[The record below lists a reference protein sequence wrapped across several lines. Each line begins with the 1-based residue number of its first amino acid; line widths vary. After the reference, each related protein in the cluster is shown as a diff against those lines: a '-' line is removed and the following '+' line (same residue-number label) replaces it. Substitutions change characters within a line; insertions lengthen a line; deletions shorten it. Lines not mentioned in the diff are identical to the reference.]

1 MNVLAGSARGPN
13 WLGLWLPLLLAA
25 AVYLPATGRYAVI
38 DYDEGHYSQA
48 ALQMAKTGDWVT
60 PYDNGVRFLEKPPLM
75 YWITAISLRMF
86 GVTEFALRLPS
97 ALGVLALVGIVLA
110 MARRTSGD
118 RAACIAGMG
127 TVMSV
132 GTFLFTREAL
142 HDIWLVLF
150 LALAMFAFLEW
161 YRNSQRPL
169 RPALLFYA
177 AVAGA
182 MMTKSLV
189 GIVFPVG
196 IAVLF
201 FLFAR
206 EWPNWRTLHL
216 FPGISLFLVLTVPW
230 HWLAAV
236 RNDGFLWSFFVNE
249 QFLRFLGRHDPPVV
263 WSVPLLTFWALNLI
277 WFFPWTAF
285 LPAACANLRRNGSPG
300 SRALVVL
307 SLAWATV
314 ILGFFSVSGRL
325 EHYVFPA
332 LPALALL
339 VAVALTKEGESAWV
353 RRGFRAL
360 AILGALV
367 LIAGI
372 AAGLWLLV
380 TGYAPRG
387 PSAARTE
394 VVAETDFS
402 IMAEMPASI
411 QRSLL
416 VPAGIAIFTLAFGF
430 GTALW
435 FESRGR
441 RLPAV
446 LCLSASM
453 MMICGLAQWS
463 LVLCEDLISSRKFGI
478 AVAQQARS
486 GDHLV
491 VVGDYESA
499 NSISFYQPLHIEV
512 FDGQAYSLIPG
523 MKYPDAPRIVLTKE
537 EMNGLWQSESRVFM
551 VAPKARLGEFQPRG
565 KELLQNLDRVLVS
578 NH

>member
-1 MNVLAGSARGPN
+1 V
-13 WLGLWLPLLLAA
+13 
-25 AVYLPATGRYAVI
+25 
-38 DYDEGHYSQA
+38 
-48 ALQMAKTGDWVT
+48 ALQMARTGDWVT
-60 PYDNGVRFLEKPPLM
+60 PYDNGVRFLEKPPFM
-75 YWITAISLRMF
+75 YWITAISLRVF
-86 GVTEFALRLPS
+86 GPNEFALRLPS
-97 ALGVLALVGIVLA
+97 ALGVLLLVGVVLA
-110 MARRTSGD
+110 MARRTAGD
-118 RAACIAGMG
+118 RAACIAGVS
-127 TVMSV
+127 TAFSV

-150 LALAMFAFLEW
+150 LAIAAFAFLEW
-161 YRNSQRPL
+161 YRNPQRPL

-182 MMTKSLV
+182 VMTKSLV
-189 GIVFPVG
+189 GIAFPVA

-206 EWPNWRTLHL
+206 ERPGWRTLHL
-216 FPGISLFLVLTVPW
+216 LPGASLFLALTVPW

-236 RNDGFLWSFFVNE
+236 RNEGFLWSFFVNE

-263 WSVPLLTFWALNLI
+263 WSVPLPTFWALNLI

-285 LPAACANLRRNGSPG
+285 VPAVCAHLRWNLSPD
-300 SRALVVL
+300 SRALAFL
-307 SLAWATV
+307 SLAWAAV

-339 VAVALTKEGESAWV
+339 VGVALGKEGENKWV
-353 RRGFRAL
+353 RWGFRAL
-360 AILGALV
+360 AILGVLV

-372 AAGLWLLV
+372 AAGLWLLA
-380 TGYAPRG
+380 TGYSPRG
-387 PSAARTE
+387 PSAAHTE
-394 VVAETDFS
+394 VITETDFS

-416 VPAGIAIFTLAFGF
+416 IPAGVTILTLAFGF
-430 GTALW
+430 GIALW
-435 FESRGR
+435 HESRGR
-441 RLPAV
+441 RLWAV
-446 LCLSASM
+446 LCLSISM
-453 MMICGLAQWS
+453 MVICGLAQWS
-463 LVLCEDLISSRKFGI
+463 LVLCEDLISSRKFGVT
-478 AVAQQARS
+478 VAQQARG

-523 MKYPDAPRIVLTKE
+523 MKYPDAPRIVLPKDE
-537 EMNGLWQSESRVFM
+537 LNRLWQSESRVFM
-551 VAPKARLGEFQPRG
+551 VVPKARLGEFQPRG
-565 KELLQNLDRVLVS
+565 EEMLQVLDRVLAR